1 MYSGNVL
8 NDFVPDVFVPNVSPL
23 DDSAVAV
30 SAFDGSTPSRLRSSR
45 RLPCTLVLRPADSFA
60 LDGIEPDGIEDVTV
74 GRMLHH
80 IPPVGG
86 PDHQQVDPRSHRQ
99 PLAVLAGACT
109 LFAPC

>member
-1 MYSGNVL
+1 
-8 NDFVPDVFVPNVSPL
+8 
-23 DDSAVAV
+23 
-30 SAFDGSTPSRLRSSR
+30 
-45 RLPCTLVLRPADSFA
+45 
-60 LDGIEPDGIEDVTV
+60 V

-80 IPPVGG
+80 LPPVGG